1 MNWQFDKE
9 KPICPQIYEL
19 ICVQI
24 ASGRFETD
32 QKLPSVREIAVTAG
46 VNPNTVQKAF
56 EKLEAS
62 GLTYSVRGTGWF
74 VADNKDAANE
84 IIKNLISEKT
94 VQYFESLHSFGMSDG
109 EIKKYVEEWK
119 Q

>member
-1 MNWQFDKE
+1 MIWQLDKE

-19 ICVQI
+19 ICVEI
-24 ASGRFETD
+24 ASDKLKTD
-32 QKLPSVREIAVTAG
+32 QKLPSVREIAIQAG

-56 EKLEAS
+56 EKLEVS

-84 IIKNLISEKT
+84 IVRNLIQEKT
-94 VQYFESLHSFGMSDG
+94 VQYFEALKSFGMTDG
-109 EIKKYVEEWK
+109 EIKKYIEEWK
-119 Q
+119 A